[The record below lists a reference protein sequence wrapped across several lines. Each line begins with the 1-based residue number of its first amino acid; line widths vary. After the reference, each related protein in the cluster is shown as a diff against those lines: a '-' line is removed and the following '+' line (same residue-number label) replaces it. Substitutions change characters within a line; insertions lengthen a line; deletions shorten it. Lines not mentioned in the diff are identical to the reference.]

1 MLFNCLHILN
11 HNHTKMKTINFLIA
25 ILIGLSSQLL
35 TAQKLDINTE
45 SSTVEWV
52 GKKIGGQHDGNILL
66 KSGSLEL
73 KDGHILKGNFVVDM
87 TSMTNADLTNEGSK
101 QKLIG
106 HLKSDDFFGVE
117 KYPTAS
123 FVITASSKFTNGKAT
138 ITGNMT
144 IKGKTESITF
154 ETVKAGNNYTSKI
167 EIDRSKFDVRYG
179 SKSFFKNLGD
189 KAINDIFTL
198 DIKLVTK

>member
-1 MLFNCLHILN
+1 
-11 HNHTKMKTINFLIA
+11 MKTIKIALA
-25 ILIGLSSQLL
+25 ILIGLSAQLL
-35 TAQKLDINTE
+35 TAQKLDVNTE
-45 SSTVEWV
+45 SSTVEWL
-52 GKKIGGQHDGNILL
+52 GKKIGGQHNGNILL

-73 KDGHILKGNFVVDM
+73 KDGNILKGNFVVDM
-87 TSMTNADLTNEGSK
+87 TSITNADLKAESYN
-101 QKLIG
+101 QKLVG

-138 ITGNMT
+138 ITGNLT

-179 SKSFFKNLGD
+179 SKSFFKNVFSISSFSGFLPL
-189 KAINDIFTL
+189 ASNFF
-198 DIKLVTK
+198 